1 MVFSDFPLKLSLLW
15 ILSQL
20 YKYNY
25 LNGLFV
31 FLTTISKT
39 NFKDIKKNIVYKFK
53 LKYRECI
60 WIRVLKVFVEIQV
73 YNNYFFWLLKE
84 KL

>member
-39 NFKDIKKNIVYKFK
+39 NFKDIKKILFTNLNWNIENAY
-53 LKYRECI
+53 E
-60 WIRVLKVFVEIQV
+60 
-73 YNNYFFWLLKE
+73 
-84 KL
+84 